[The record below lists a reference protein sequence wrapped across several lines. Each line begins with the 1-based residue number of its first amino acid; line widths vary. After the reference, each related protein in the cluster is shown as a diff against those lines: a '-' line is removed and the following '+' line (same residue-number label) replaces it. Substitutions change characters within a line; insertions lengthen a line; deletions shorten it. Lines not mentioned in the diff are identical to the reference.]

1 MLADWKESYD
11 EPRQHVK
18 RQRHHFINKG
28 PCSQSYGFS
37 SSRVQ
42 MWELDHK
49 EGWVVKDWCF
59 QTVVLEKSLVSPLDS
74 KEIKPVNP
82 KGNQPW
88 IFIGRTDSEAEA
100 PILWPPDVKSW
111 LTGAPD
117 AGKYLK
123 AKKRRGWQRMRW
135 LDSITDSM
143 DMNLNKLHETVK
155 NRGAWHAAVHEVTK
169 SWTRLIDWAKTTTW
183 KISSVK
189 KIKQNKPG
197 RLPDEECQHI
207 KRSFTTL
214 AESGDE
220 YGRRI

>member
-59 QTVVLEKSLVSPLDS
+59 QTVVLEKILVSPLDS

-88 IFIGRTDSEAEA
+88 ILTARTEAEA
-100 PILWPPDVKSW
+100 EALILWSLEAYPLEKT
-111 LTGAPD
+111 LTL
-117 AGKYLK
+117 GKIGGK
-123 AKKRRGWQRMRW
+123 RRRGWQRMRW
-135 LDSITDSM
+135 LYSNTKSM
-143 DMNLNKLHETVK
+143 DMNLSKLQEIVEDRGSCRGTIHE
-155 NRGAWHAAVHEVTK
+155 AAK
-169 SWTRLIDWAKTTTW
+169 SRTRLRD
-183 KISSVK
+183 
-189 KIKQNKPG
+189 NM
-197 RLPDEECQHI
+197 
-207 KRSFTTL
+207 
-214 AESGDE
+214 
-220 YGRRI
+220 